1 MMVEYYKWFRILH
14 FTGVIFWMTG
24 VYSWL
29 KLAELIEKKEY
40 TPADHETLKR
50 VFGNV
55 FILGIHAGIIMAL
68 SGGIG
73 MLLTNINLLSQ
84 GWIYIK
90 FLTLTMMILVSIFQT
105 VGVYKGDITKP
116 FGYAAYHSIIGMGIM
131 IILAMVIFRP
141 F

>member
-1 MMVEYYKWFRILH
+1 MAEYYKWFRILH

-24 VYSWL
+24 AYSWL
-29 KLAELIEKKEY
+29 KLAELIEKGEY
-40 TPADHETLKR
+40 TPKDHETLKR

-55 FILGIHAGIIMAL
+55 FILGIHAGILMAL
-68 SGGIG
+68 TGGIL
-73 MLLTNINLLSQ
+73 MILTNLNLLSK
-84 GWIYIK
+84 GWIYVK
-90 FLTLTMMILVSIFQT
+90 FSVLLAMIAVSIFQT
-105 VGVYKGDITKP
+105 RAVHKGDITKP